1 MSTASRKKKV
11 LTKRDLYLRE
21 EYQKFRA
28 EQQAAWI
35 ARYEANLGNE
45 FGYLP
50 FKIPDSVVQVRD
62 TDRAKKQEQEQDQE
76 QQQKQDKTQEEE
88 QEQEEGNG
96 EIRIIG

>member
-1 MSTASRKKKV
+1 MSTASKQKKV

-62 TDRAKKQEQEQDQE
+62 TDKPKAPVQQDQE
-76 QQQKQDKTQEEE
+76 PVQQ
-88 QEQEEGNG
+88 